1 MKIYVC
7 TIIEFFAKL
16 HAGEMKLMKENCYKS
31 LSLLFSIAL
40 LMFSC
45 SGTETQTQVVQIHAD
60 DAYKRRPVSNILV
73 IAITGNEHNRRSY
86 ENKFVTRLKSVRVDA
101 VASEEAITMPP
112 DLKLQKETILKAV
125 SQYGN
130 DAVIITQLVG
140 KKTRDIRTRDQ
151 HNFGPFFYYSIYPG
165 YSSESKSLQLETN
178 LYDAK
183 NGGLIWSGQS
193 QTLSSDSMDRII
205 SDVIKAVIDN
215 WQKNK
220 IIAPK

>member
-1 MKIYVC
+1 MVLL
-7 TIIEFFAKL
+7 II
-16 HAGEMKLMKENCYKS
+16 
-31 LSLLFSIAL
+31 
-40 LMFSC
+40 SC
-45 SGTETQTQVVQIHAD
+45 AQTGTELSQTKFD
-60 DAYKRRPVSNILV
+60 DAYKGQPVSNILV
-73 IAITGNEHNRRSY
+73 IAITGNEHNRRTY
-86 ENKFVTRLKSVRVDA
+86 ENKFVVRLKSVGVEA
-101 VASEEAITMPP
+101 MASEKVIPMPP
-112 DLKLQKETILKAV
+112 DLKLQKEAILNAV

-151 HNFGPFFYYSIYPG
+151 HNIGPFYYYSIYPG
-165 YSSESKSLQLETN
+165 YSSASKSLQLETN

-205 SDVIKAVIDN
+205 NDVIKAVIDN

>member
-1 MKIYVC
+1 MKMKSIKLFGC
-7 TIIEFFAKL
+7 LFAFTLLIICCA
-16 HAGEMKLMKENCYKS
+16 
-31 LSLLFSIAL
+31 
-40 LMFSC
+40 
-45 SGTETQTQVVQIHAD
+45 GTETELSQTQVD
-60 DAYKRRPVSNILV
+60 DAYKGPPVSNILV

-86 ENKFVTRLKSVRVDA
+86 ENKFVVRLKSVGVEA
-101 VASEEAITMPP
+101 MASEKVIPMPP
-112 DLKLQKETILKAV
+112 DLKLQKEAILNAV

-140 KKTRDIRTRDQ
+140 KKTRDIKTRDQ
-151 HNFGPFFYYSIYPG
+151 HNIGPFFYYSIYPG

-205 SDVIKAVIDN
+205 NDVIKAVIDN

-220 IIAPK
+220 IIVAK